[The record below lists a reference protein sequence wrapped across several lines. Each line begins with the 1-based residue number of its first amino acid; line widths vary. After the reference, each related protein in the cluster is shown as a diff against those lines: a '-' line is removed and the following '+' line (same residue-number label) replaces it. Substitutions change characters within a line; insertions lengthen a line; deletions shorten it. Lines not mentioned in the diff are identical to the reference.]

1 MHYVL
6 AIGVATLYI
15 YFRFGKKALGA
26 VLAIGA
32 LLAVARGLV
41 VLAVPLLILAYLC
54 VKGEGVYRRLKM
66 PGNRSAKPRYVPGY
80 PTIVSRFLVLYLNA
94 VTGEISGTVWAGP
107 LMVGRK
113 LKSLSQADLK
123 LLKEQYEKSDKESTA
138 LLYAYLDKA
147 FPLWRGSEGSDV
159 HERAD
164 SARSAKALSRQDAR
178 GVLGLESFD
187 GKDRA
192 TNEDEIKKAHRL
204 LMKKFHPDQGGAPI
218 IAAKIN
224 MAKDKLL

>member
-6 AIGVATLYI
+6 AFGVATLYI
-15 YFRFGKKALGA
+15 YFRFGKRALAA
-26 VLAIGA
+26 VLAVSA
-32 LLAVARGLV
+32 LFALARGFV
-41 VLAVPLLILAYLC
+41 VLAVPLLVLAYLC
-54 VKGEGVYRRLKM
+54 VKGEGVYPRLKG
-66 PGNRSAKPRYVPGY
+66 PRNRSKKPSYVPGY

-94 VTGEISGTVWAGP
+94 ASGEISGTVWAGP

-113 LKSLSQADLK
+113 LKSLSQADLQQ
-123 LLKEQYEKSDKESTA
+123 LKEQYEKSDKESTA

-147 FPLWRGSEGSDV
+147 FPSWRESEGGSVQQD
-159 HERAD
+159 AN
-164 SARSAKALSRQDAR
+164 SARSAKVLSRHDAR
-178 GVLGLESFD
+178 GVLGLGNLD
-187 GKDRA
+187 GKDGG
-192 TNEDEIKKAHRL
+192 TTEEDIKKAHRL